1 MTVNWT
7 GLWNALQLDYLRL
20 QDEMS
25 ALDTVLTRR
34 DASSWERAGALK
46 DAASSL
52 CRFLG
57 SCREL
62 GLFEDIA
69 LAADDISWQ
78 KDELLRTLATVLRQE
93 EAVLT
98 EAGFGQQSA
107 GAMMRDLESF
117 MADKWQAEPLAK
129 AVWLKHVDGAIG
141 EACNFPKSE
150 ILVLA
155 EDFGK
160 WVSSA
165 SKKFKVA
172 SGIMI
177 AGANA
182 VYAAHI
188 PEPFT
193 ATQFSKLI
201 GFLFIGASIG
211 GNSSS

>member
-1 MTVNWT
+1 MTANWT
-7 GLWNALQLDYLRL
+7 ELWDALRLDYVRL
-20 QDEMS
+20 QDEML
-25 ALDTVLTRR
+25 ALEAVLTRR
-34 DASSWERAGALK
+34 DASSWERAGVLK

-57 SCREL
+57 SCRKR

-69 LAADDISWQ
+69 LAADDISSQ
-78 KDELLRTLATVLRQE
+78 KDELLRTVATVLRQE
-93 EAVLT
+93 ETVLT

-107 GAMMRDLESF
+107 SAMLRDLESF
-117 MADKWQAEPLAK
+117 MAGNWHAEPLAK
-129 AVWLKHVDGAIG
+129 AVWLKHVDSAID
-141 EACNFPKSE
+141 EACHFPKSE

-155 EDFGK
+155 KDFGK
-160 WVSSA
+160 WVTSA
-165 SKKFKVA
+165 SKKFNVA

-177 AGANA
+177 AGANV
-182 VYAAHI
+182 VYASHI

-193 ATQFSKLI
+193 ATKFSKLI